1 MSMSDSGLS
10 GWVSSAKIVL
20 SLFVTKIIHDKI
32 SCLCC
37 LAFSPPPHQHY
48 KLPINKMKT
57 AQRLGVFE
65 AHEDNVKDQHQN
77 LQINNKK
84 TLQRLDVSEADE
96 DNVKDQHQNLQIN
109 NKKTTQRLDV
119 SEADKNNVKDQ
130 HQNLQINN
138 NKTLQRLDVSEADKN
153 NVKEARVRR
162 ATGRLLSGLSRSR
175 GGEYGE
181 DYFLLG
187 CDLWRRRHGSC
198 AAAV

>member
-77 LQINNKK
+77 LQINN
-84 TLQRLDVSEADE
+84 
-96 DNVKDQHQNLQIN
+96 
-109 NKKTTQRLDV
+109 
-119 SEADKNNVKDQ
+119 
-130 HQNLQINN
+130 

>member
-65 AHEDNVKDQHQN
+65 AH
-77 LQINNKK
+77 
-84 TLQRLDVSEADE
+84 E